1 MEISTVRGGAWV
13 TFGAVQVRHE
23 YMSPRTVTVYPDGRL
38 KLQGD
43 WEIRASS
50 ALPAVR
56 RSEPGEP
63 PGLYV
68 DRAGDPFAQPVPA
81 GASAVRSALPS
92 FGPVFTA
99 GYTSEC
105 PGCCGDVEPGSD
117 ARMLD
122 GDAWHEE
129 CAQADLS
136 GWSYGPDGWEP

>member
-23 YMSPRTVTVYPDGRL
+23 YMSPRTVTVYPDGRV

-50 ALPAVR
+50 VLPA
-56 RSEPGEP
+56 PA
-63 PGLYV
+63 
-68 DRAGDPFAQPVPA
+68 DRERDPFAQPVPA

-99 GYTSEC
+99 AYTSEC